1 MADALK
7 QRTRGGWTTRH
18 ARRIAITLL
27 PVAVALVHVS
37 GIAQLPG
44 LEAAERALYDS
55 RLRATM
61 PASLDP
67 RVVIVDIDERSL
79 SAIGRWPWGRDQ
91 VARLVQELFER
102 QRAAVVG
109 FDVLFGE
116 HDRSSGLDSLHE
128 LARGELRSQP
138 GFADSVR
145 RLETRLDYDRRLA
158 DALTGRAA
166 VLGYYFSQDT
176 EGGLRGALPPPVI
189 AGDAT
194 GALAVQR
201 WRSAGANIPALAAAA
216 PHGGFMNSIPDPD
229 GEVRSVSLIAG
240 FNGQYYESLALAM
253 YRSHTGNPPVLP
265 RLVPGSEATAG
276 QPALLESLLLNRQGG
291 PQTVPVDDRAAAL
304 VPYRGPGGVR
314 GGSFRY
320 IAAVDVL
327 NGELGAGSLAGRLVL
342 VGTTAPGLLDLRV
355 TPVGEAY
362 PGVEVHAN
370 ILSGLLD
377 GRSLVRPDYQAGYAA
392 LTTLAVGLL
401 LAFCLPLLG
410 VPAGVLLTLA
420 ALATLTGLN
429 LWLFAGAG
437 LVLPLA
443 VPVLTALAAFALN
456 IAYGYFVETRAKRQ
470 LARLFGTYVPREIVA
485 EMVREPD
492 QYTMHADHREM
503 TVMFCD
509 MRGFTALSETMEP
522 LALQALLNRVFS
534 RLTDVIRQQ
543 RGTVDKYMG
552 DCVMAFWGAPQRTG
566 AHARL
571 AVSAAIGMASAIRKL
586 NAEHAALGLPAIQ
599 IGIGLNTG
607 MMYVGDMGSDIRRS
621 YTVIGDAVNLASRL
635 EGLCAGYGVDLVVSE
650 STRAQTVGDFA
661 WRELDHVMVKG
672 RQQAVTIFT
681 VKLASQAGP
690 SAVRR
695 EGTA

>member
-1 MADALK
+1 MTRRAL
-7 QRTRGGWTTRH
+7 
-18 ARRIAITLL
+18 RIAITLV
-27 PVAVALVHVS
+27 PVLMALAHVVGLVS
-37 GIAQLPG
+37 LPG
-44 LEAAERALYDS
+44 LDAAERALYDS

-79 SAIGRWPWGRDQ
+79 SEVGRWPWGRDQ
-91 VARLVQELFER
+91 VARLVDELFDR
-102 QRAAVVG
+102 QQAAVVG

-116 HDRSSGLDSLHE
+116 HDRSSGLDSLRE
-128 LARGELRSQP
+128 LAAGDLRSQA

-145 RLETRLDYDRRLA
+145 RLESRLDYDRRLA
-158 DALTGRAA
+158 DALRERRA
-166 VLGYYFSQDT
+166 VLGYYFSQDA

-189 AGDAT
+189 AGDSLPP
-194 GALAVQR
+194 LAVHR

-240 FNGQYYESLALAM
+240 FNGQYYESLAMAM
-253 YRSHTGNPPVLP
+253 YRSHVGDPRVLP
-265 RLVPGSEATAG
+265 ALVPGTEAHAG
-276 QPALLESLLLNRQGG
+276 QPALLQSLLLDRADK
-291 PQTVPVDDRAAAL
+291 PQIVPVDEHAAAL
-304 VPYRGPGGVR
+304 VPYRGTGGAR

-320 IAAVDVL
+320 IPAADVL
-327 NGELGAGSLAGRLVL
+327 NGKLAAASLAGKLVL

-377 GRSLVRPDYQAGYAA
+377 GRSLVRPDYEAGYAA
-392 LTTLAVGLL
+392 LTTLAAGLL
-401 LAFCLPLLG
+401 LAFCLPLMS
-410 VPAGVLLTLA
+410 VPAGTLLTLA
-420 ALATLTGLN
+420 VLGTLAGAN
-429 LWLFAGAG
+429 LWLFAQAG
-437 LVLPLA
+437 LVVPLA
-443 VPVLTALAAFALN
+443 VPILAALAAFALN
-456 IAYGYFVETRAKRQ
+456 IAYGYFVETRSKRQ
-470 LARLFGTYVPREIVA
+470 LARLFGTYVPRELVA

-492 QYTMHADHREM
+492 QYTMQADNREM

-552 DCVMAFWGAPQRTG
+552 DCVMAFWGAPQRTS

-571 AVSAAIGMASAIRKL
+571 AVSAAIGMATAVRKL
-586 NAEHAALGLPAIQ
+586 NAEHGAQGLPPIQ

-607 MMYVGDMGSDIRRS
+607 MMCVGDMGSDIRRS
-621 YTVIGDAVNLASRL
+621 YTVIGDAVNLAARL
-635 EGLCAGYGVDLVVSE
+635 EGLCSVYGVDMVISE
-650 STRAQTVGDFA
+650 STRAQTGGHFA
-661 WRELDHVMVKG
+661 WRELDRVMVKG
-672 RQQAVTIFT
+672 RQQAVTVFT
-681 VKLASQAGP
+681 VKLANNPGP
-690 SAVRR
+690 TDIRPRGA
-695 EGTA
+695 A